1 MVLGAVGQTWSVND
15 LRERFSTS
23 SRGISLRRMLDI
35 ARNLALTARP
45 LRVELEYLPQ
55 LKLPCILHWG
65 LMHYV
70 VLVAVHRDSCVI
82 HDPAV
87 GRRTVEHKEF
97 SRMFTGVA
105 IEFERTAG
113 VLPPHS
119 SQTLTWRSFF
129 RKVIGIRGDVVA
141 ILVGALLLE
150 LLQVLAPF
158 YLQFTVDWVLT
169 SRDLGVRKILFLA
182 FALVLVITIV
192 VSAMRTEVILR
203 LRSRLHRAWLI
214 DTFQHLLRLP
224 ASFFERRYLGDLAA
238 RFDGISYIQKLL
250 TGSFFEIGLDGLMS
264 VVLLLVMLRYSRT
277 LVAIS
282 CCSIVCAILIRRRL
296 MGPLREYLR
305 SYEVLHATQQGYF
318 LETVKSIQGIKL
330 FCAEGVRLGQW
341 ANLVVRGQN
350 RMARSER
357 IQALFRLSNT
367 LVFGGERLLVIWYAT
382 SLVLQHEISIGML
395 FSYIAYR
402 ELLAARVMNVLDK
415 YLEMK
420 TIEIHLDR
428 LTDIVMA
435 PPENGDDVRMLPP
448 WSTPRLELN
457 DVWFRF
463 SDDDPWL
470 LKGLSL
476 ALDGEESLAITG
488 KSGCGK
494 STLLKLMQGLLTPS
508 RGSILLNGVPLAEVT
523 AQYRAMIAA
532 VQQVEELFCGTIAE
546 NIACFD
552 SPLDMAR
559 VQESARKASIHA
571 EVEAMPMK
579 YNTLITDTGLSFSG
593 GQKQRILLARA
604 LYKEPRIMFL
614 DEATSHLDAETE
626 DKINRVVS
634 TLGIARIIV
643 AHRQETI
650 LSCDRILVLEDGR
663 LNRAARQP
671 ARATEP
677 AL

>member
-1 MVLGAVGQTWSVND
+1 MVLGAFGQSWSVSD

-23 SRGISLRRMLDI
+23 ARGITLKRMLDI
-35 ARNLALTARP
+35 SRGLSLIARP
-45 LRVELEYLPQ
+45 LRVELEYTPQ
-55 LKLPCILHWG
+55 LQLPCILHWG

-70 VLVAVHRDSCVI
+70 VLVAVRGDSCII
-82 HDPAV
+82 HDPAM
-87 GRRTVEHKEF
+87 GRRTIKHQDF

-113 VLPPHS
+113 VLPPHR

-129 RKVIGIRGDVVA
+129 RKVAGIRGDVIA
-141 ILVGALLLE
+141 IVMGALLLE

-158 YLQFTVDWVLT
+158 YLQLTVDWVLT
-169 SRDLGVRKILFLA
+169 SGDLGIRKVLLLA
-182 FALVLVITIV
+182 FAAVLVITIA

-250 TGSFFEIGLDGLMS
+250 TGSFFEIGLDGVMS
-264 VVLLLVMLRYSRT
+264 VVLLLVMLRYSRI

-282 CCSIVCAILIRRRL
+282 CCSIVCAIFIRRL
-296 MGPLREYLR
+296 LIGPLRDHLR
-305 SYEVLHATQQGYF
+305 SYEVLHATQQGYV

-350 RMARSER
+350 RMAKSER

-382 SLVLQHEISIGML
+382 SLVFQHALSIGML

-402 ELLAARVMNVLDK
+402 ELLAARVMNILDK

-420 TIEIHLDR
+420 TIEIHMDR
-428 LTDIVMA
+428 LSDIVMA
-435 PPENGDDVRMLPP
+435 LPESVEDARTLPLS
-448 WSTPRLELN
+448 STQRLELK
-457 DVWFRF
+457 DVWFRY

-470 LKGLSL
+470 LKGVSL
-476 ALDGEESLAITG
+476 TVDGEKSLAITG
-488 KSGCGK
+488 RSGCGK
-494 STLLKLMQGLLTPS
+494 STLLKLMQGLIAPS
-508 RGSILLNGVPLAEVT
+508 RGSILLNGFPLAEVT

-532 VQQVEELFCGTIAE
+532 VQQIEELFCGTIAE

-559 VQESARKASIHA
+559 VQESARKASIHTDI
-571 EVEAMPMK
+571 EAMPMK
-579 YNTLITDTGLSFSG
+579 YHTLITDTGLSFSG

-604 LYKEPRIMFL
+604 FYKEPKILFL

-650 LSCDRILVLEDGR
+650 LSCDRVLVLDEGR
-663 LNRAARQP
+663 LNRAAVQSP
-671 ARATEP
+671 RATES
-677 AL
+677 AM

>member
-435 PPENGDDVRMLPP
+435 SPENGDDVRMLPP